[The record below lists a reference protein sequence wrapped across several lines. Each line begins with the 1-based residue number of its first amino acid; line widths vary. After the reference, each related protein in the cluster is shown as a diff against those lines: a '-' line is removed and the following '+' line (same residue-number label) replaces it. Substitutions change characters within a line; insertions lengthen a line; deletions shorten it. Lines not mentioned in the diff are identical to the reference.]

1 MRSKSHLGKKVVD
14 AVHAAGSSIVVQ
26 LEHAG
31 ALSQGNRFKSQNL
44 APSEVLPK
52 GEPLAFYGGAE
63 SFSTPIAATKED
75 IEEVIRGFVAS
86 AVRAKSVGFDG
97 VEIHG
102 ANGYLLDQFLTDYT
116 NRQTDEY
123 GGSIEN
129 RIRLLVEVATAIRQ
143 AVGPD
148 FTVGIRIS
156 QAKVNDYQ
164 HKWSGKEDEAEVI
177 FM

>member
-1 MRSKSHLGKKVVD
+1 M
-14 AVHAAGSSIVVQ
+14 
-26 LEHAG
+26 
-31 ALSQGNRFKSQNL
+31 
-44 APSEVLPK
+44 
-52 GEPLAFYGGAE
+52 
-63 SFSTPIAATKED
+63 
-75 IEEVIRGFVAS
+75 
-86 AVRAKSVGFDG
+86 
-97 VEIHG
+97 
-102 ANGYLLDQFLTDYT
+102 
-116 NRQTDEY
+116 
-123 GGSIEN
+123 EN